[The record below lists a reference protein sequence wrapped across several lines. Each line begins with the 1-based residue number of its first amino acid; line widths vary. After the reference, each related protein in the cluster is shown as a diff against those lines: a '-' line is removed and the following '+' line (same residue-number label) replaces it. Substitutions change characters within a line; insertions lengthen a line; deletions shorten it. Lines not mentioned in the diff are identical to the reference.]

1 MNTNTAT
8 IRIDKNSIFEQ
19 IAKKTS
25 YIGSK
30 IKDEDAYDN
39 IFTTDEDN
47 EFFEEHFE
55 LAHAECVEMLYPYT
69 KKDITE
75 NEEVQ
80 DGKNMEDS
88 EIPSVS
94 YDIVLV
100 IPKEMSQTTISL
112 VERQINEYIVSRLIA
127 EWMMVSDMNLH
138 AYWIERYT
146 SIRRHINTTLISRM
160 KPLRRTSRPF

>member
-8 IRIDKNSIFEQ
+8 IRIDKDSIFEQ

-30 IKDEDAYDN
+30 MKDEDAYDN
-39 IFTTDEDN
+39 IFTTDEDK

-55 LAHAECVEMLYPYT
+55 LAHAECVEMLFPYAM
-69 KKDITE
+69 KEITDS
-75 NEEVQ
+75 EEVQ
-80 DGKNMEDS
+80 DDGYS
-88 EIPSVS
+88 
-94 YDIVLV
+94 IVITV
-100 IPKEMSQTTISL
+100 PKEMSQTTVSL

-127 EWMMVSDMNLH
+127 EWMMVCNIDSH
-138 AYWIERYT
+138 SYWLERYT
-146 SIRRHINTTLISRM
+146 SIRKQINRTLLSRM

>member
-1 MNTNTAT
+1 MNMNKAT
-8 IRIDKNSIFEQ
+8 IKIDKDSIFEQ

-30 IKDEDAYDN
+30 MKDEDAYDN

-55 LAHAECVEMLYPYT
+55 LAHAECIE
-69 KKDITE
+69 DTE
-75 NEEVQ
+75 T
-80 DGKNMEDS
+80 
-88 EIPSVS
+88 PSVS
-94 YDIVLV
+94 YDIVLTV
-100 IPKEMSQTTISL
+100 PQEMSQTTVSL

-127 EWMMVSDMNLH
+127 EWMMVCNIDSH
-138 AYWIERYT
+138 SYWLERYT
-146 SIRRHINTTLISRM
+146 SIRKQINRTLLSRM

>member
-8 IRIDKNSIFEQ
+8 IRIDKDSIFEQ

-30 IKDEDAYDN
+30 MKDEDAYDN

-75 NEEVQ
+75 NI
-80 DGKNMEDS
+80 EDT
-88 EIPSVS
+88 ETPSAS
-94 YDIVLV
+94 YDIVLTV
-100 IPKEMSQTTISL
+100 PQEMSQTTVSL

-160 KPLRRTSRPF
+160 KPLRRTLRPF

>member
-1 MNTNTAT
+1 MNKAT
-8 IRIDKNSIFEQ
+8 IRIDKDSIFEQ

-30 IKDEDAYDN
+30 MKDEDAYDN
-39 IFTTDEDN
+39 IFTTDEDQ
-47 EFFEEHFE
+47 EFFEEHFD

-80 DGKNMEDS
+80 DGENMEDS
-88 EIPSVS
+88 EMPSVS
-94 YDIVLV
+94 YDIVLAV
-100 IPKEMSQTTISL
+100 PKEMSQTTISL

-127 EWMMVSDMNLH
+127 EWMMVCNIDSH
-138 AYWIERYT
+138 SYWLERYT
-146 SIRRHINTTLISRM
+146 SIRKQINRTLLSRM